1 MMHMRKTAT
10 HELSTI
16 LCLSADRISS
26 VKVRKVGRT
35 LMGFKIAKIC
45 PVIIKTCVGSEA
57 KSTMEVAAN
66 SIIVRHILN
75 IELPDL
81 SFIICAREKE
91 EEAMVG
97 FTV

>member
-1 MMHMRKTAT
+1 
-10 HELSTI
+10 
-16 LCLSADRISS
+16 
-26 VKVRKVGRT
+26 
-35 LMGFKIAKIC
+35 
-45 PVIIKTCVGSEA
+45 
-57 KSTMEVAAN
+57 MEMAAN

-75 IELPDL
+75 IDLPDL